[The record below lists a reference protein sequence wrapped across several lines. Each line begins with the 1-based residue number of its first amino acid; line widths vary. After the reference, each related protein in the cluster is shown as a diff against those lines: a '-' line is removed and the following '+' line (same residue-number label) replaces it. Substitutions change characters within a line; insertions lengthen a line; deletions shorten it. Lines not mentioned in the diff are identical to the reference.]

1 LPNLDFDFA
10 FDTMYCLLT
19 DCAEGEVMC
28 DVSRCIPQ
36 SKICDGETDCDDHSD
51 ESNCVACAA
60 TEISCDNKC
69 FPSSKRCDGTPDCR
83 DGSDERNCPGKS
95 QINVHLVGLFK
106 VYHNRAI
113 DRNGKNNLF
122 N

>member
-1 LPNLDFDFA
+1 MPNLDFDFA

-51 ESNCVACAA
+51 ESNCVG
-60 TEISCDNKC
+60 KWKQ
-69 FPSSKRCDGTPDCR
+69 SKRSSCCA
-83 DGSDERNCPGKS
+83 S
-95 QINVHLVGLFK
+95 
-106 VYHNRAI
+106 
-113 DRNGKNNLF
+113 
-122 N
+122 